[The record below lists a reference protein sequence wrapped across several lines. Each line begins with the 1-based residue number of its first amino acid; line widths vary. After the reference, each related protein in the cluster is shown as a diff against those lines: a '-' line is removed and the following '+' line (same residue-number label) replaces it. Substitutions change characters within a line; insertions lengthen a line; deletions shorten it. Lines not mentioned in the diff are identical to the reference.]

1 MDRAWTRNTLA
12 GPAGEVSVTCRRMS
26 GLVAADVTIAGNMG
40 FTVREAASAPVQ
52 DFGAAQD
59 RMVDRRFRWCV
70 MRRKR
75 FRLRAMSRRRP
86 PSRTAGRP
94 GFRRRA
100 ATGRRLWSRFLI
112 LTAVI
117 VVTAVAWVT
126 VQLLRPVPGMTL
138 TASAATVSVLPGA
151 PPRPDWPSRAEAA
164 IGLPG
169 VGLFGTHGGS
179 QPVPI
184 ASLAKIMTAYLV
196 LRDHPLAPGGS
207 GPAITVTAADV
218 ATYVSDGRQGQS
230 VVPVAAGEKLS
241 ERQALEAML
250 IPSGN
255 NIASL
260 LAGWDAGSE
269 GTFVAKMNA
278 QARLLGLRGTRYAD
292 ASGADPATVSTASG
306 QFRLTLRAL
315 QIPAFRQ
322 IVAMPQATLPVAGV
336 AYNVNSGLGHDG
348 VAGVKTGSSPQA
360 GGCLAFS
367 AIRTAAG
374 SQVTIVGVVLGVQAT
389 SAQPSELAGVISAS
403 ENLLGSVSGNL
414 EHVEVVKP
422 GTVLGNV
429 SSAWTTGPAAV
440 AATGV
445 SVTGWPGTPVTV
457 TVRPRPLARA
467 ISRGQPVARATVTVG
482 SHVSR
487 ITLDASQATR
497 PPSVRWLLTRL

>member
-1 MDRAWTRNTLA
+1 
-12 GPAGEVSVTCRRMS
+12 MS
-26 GLVAADVTIAGNMG
+26 
-40 FTVREAASAPVQ
+40 
-52 DFGAAQD
+52 
-59 RMVDRRFRWCV
+59 
-70 MRRKR
+70 RKR
-75 FRLRAMSRRRP
+75 FRPRAMSRGRP
-86 PSRTAGRP
+86 RSRVVGRP
-94 GFRRRA
+94 GFRRPAVVRPGFRRPA
-100 ATGRRLWSRFLI
+100 VVRRRLWSRFLI

-117 VVTAVAWVT
+117 VVTAVFWAT

-138 TASAATVSVLPGA
+138 AASAAAAGVLPGA
-151 PPRPDWPSRAEAA
+151 PPRPDWPGRAEAA
-164 IGLPG
+164 VGLPG
-169 VGLFGTHGGS
+169 VGLFGTHGGR
-179 QPVPI
+179 QPLPI

-196 LRDHPLAPGGS
+196 LRDHPLPAGGS

-218 ATYVSDGRQGQS
+218 AAYASDERQGQS
-230 VVPVAAGEKLS
+230 VVRVAAGEKLS

-269 GTFVAKMNA
+269 GAFVAAMNA
-278 QARLLGLRGTRYAD
+278 QARWLGLRGTRYAD
-292 ASGADPATVSTASG
+292 ASGADPATVSTASD

-336 AYNVNSGLGHDG
+336 VYNVNAGLGHDG
-348 VAGVKTGSSPQA
+348 IVGVKTGSSSQA
-360 GGCLAFS
+360 GGCLAF
-367 AIRTAAG
+367 AAVRTVAG

-389 SAQPSELAGVISAS
+389 PAQPSELAGVISAS
-403 ENLLGSVSGNL
+403 ENLLSSVSGDL

-422 GTVLGNV
+422 GTVLGTV

-445 SVTGWPGTPVTV
+445 SVTAWPGTPVTV
-457 TVRPRPLARA
+457 TVTPRPLARA
-467 ISRGQPVARATVTVG
+467 ISRGQPVAQSTVTVG
-482 SHVSR
+482 SDVTH